1 MIAAFRVDASNV
13 IGTGHV
19 MRCLSLAQRLRDS
32 GDTVIFVCRELPG
45 NLCDE
50 IEGRGF
56 TTLRLKVDEK
66 EATAFCANE
75 PNYAAWLGTTWQLDA
90 SQTYS
95 LLKSLSPID
104 WLVVDHYSLDACWE
118 KVLRPLTKKLMA
130 IDDLFDRPHDVDI
143 LLNQNILRGFEA
155 SYQGLLPNY
164 CHQLLGP
171 QYALLQGQ
179 YQELRNR
186 IPPRS
191 GKIERILV
199 YFGGVDAANLTGRS
213 LEALIAADY
222 SELEIDVILPVA
234 GAHRKSVITLAEGMS
249 GVKIHDNLPS
259 LAKLMA
265 SADLAIGAGG
275 TTSWERLCMGLP
287 ALIVTLSDNQVM
299 IAKSLQAN
307 DLAHW
312 LGHHDKISI
321 EGLADKLHPLLMGG
335 VSPDWS
341 ARCRATVD
349 GAGVDRIYK
358 LLSLDVNQKLTA
370 RNATIDDDLL
380 AGDWTT
386 GPDFAHFTSYIQ
398 MLRSVGENKLYMV
411 EVLPGEIVGSVF
423 CICKEGFWTLSAQ
436 LSPRTGT
443 TYTLENLQEAAVR
456 QLCSDNK
463 EVRLDLDLA
472 TTDTGIL
479 ISICSDEDSW
489 INDFIPAWI
498 VHWQVA
504 GFKIAWTHDP
514 SILPKSQVCFYFGYS
529 RIVSNKIRSQHNIN
543 LVVHESDL
551 PVGRG
556 WSPLT
561 WQVLQGAQKIIVT
574 LFEAVD
580 AVDSGMIYGQTAIQL
595 QGDELISDLRLKQA
609 AATLDLCT
617 KFILDY
623 PAVLKKKREQRGTP
637 SYFQKRTPADSQIDV
652 NRSLADQFNLLRV
665 CDNQRYPA
673 WFDYAGA
680 RYTISVSRTE
690 KDDYEK

>member
-1 MIAAFRVDASNV
+1 MIVAFRVDASNV

-19 MRCLSLAQRLRDS
+19 MRCLSLAQRIKNS

-50 IEGRGF
+50 IERRGF
-56 TTLRLKVDEK
+56 TTLRLKGDEK
-66 EATAFCANE
+66 EATTFCAKE
-75 PNYAAWLGTTWQLDA
+75 PKYAAWLGTTWQLDA
-90 SQTYS
+90 LQTCS
-95 LLKSLSPID
+95 LLKPLAPLD
-104 WLVVDHYSLDACWE
+104 WLVVDHYSLGACWE
-118 KVLRPLTKKLMA
+118 KVLRPLAKKLMA
-130 IDDLFDRPHDVDI
+130 IEDLFDRPHDVDI
-143 LLNQNILRGFEA
+143 LLNQNILRGSEV

-164 CHQLLGP
+164 CSQLLGP
-171 QYALLQGQ
+171 RYALLQDQ

-191 GKIERILV
+191 GKIGRILV

-213 LEALIAADY
+213 LEALIAAEY

-234 GAHRKSVITLAEGMS
+234 GAHRKSIMSLAEGMS
-249 GVKIHDNLPS
+249 GVKIHDDLPS

-275 TTSWERLCMGLP
+275 TTSWERLCLGLP
-287 ALIVTLSDNQVM
+287 ALIVTLADNQVM

-321 EGLADKLHPLLMGG
+321 EDLANRLRPLLKEGL
-335 VSPDWS
+335 SPDWS

-349 GAGVDRIYK
+349 GAGVDRIYELLTLSVNKK
-358 LLSLDVNQKLTA
+358 LSA
-370 RNATIDDDLL
+370 RHATIDDDFL
-380 AGDWTT
+380 AGDWATDS
-386 GPDFAHFTSYIQ
+386 DFTHVTSYAQ
-398 MLRSVGENKLYMV
+398 MLRSIGDNLLYMV
-411 EVLPGEIVGSVF
+411 EVLPGEIVGLVF
-423 CICKEGFWTLSAQ
+423 CTYKEGFWTLSPQ
-436 LSPRTGT
+436 LSPRSGT

-456 QLCSDNK
+456 KLFFDNK
-463 EVRLDLDLA
+463 ELKLGPNLVA
-472 TTDTGIL
+472 TDTGII
-479 ISICSDEDSW
+479 ISICSDENSW
-489 INDFIPAWI
+489 INDFIPAWVMCWQAAGYKI
-498 VHWQVA
+498 V
-504 GFKIAWTHDP
+504 WTHDP
-514 SILPKSQVCFYFGYS
+514 SMLPKSQVCFYFGYS
-529 RIVSNKIRSQHNIN
+529 RIVGNKIRSRHDIN

-551 PVGRG
+551 PSGRG

-561 WQVLQGAQKIIVT
+561 WQVLQGAQEIMVT

-580 AVDSGMIYGQTAIQL
+580 AVDSGVIYGQTVIEL
-595 QGDELISDLRLKQA
+595 QGHELISDLRLHQA
-609 AATLDLCT
+609 AATFKLCT
-617 KFILDY
+617 EFILEY

-673 WFDYAGA
+673 WFDYAGV
-680 RYTISVSRTE
+680 RYTINISRTE
-690 KDDYEK
+690 KVDYEK

>member
-1 MIAAFRVDASNV
+1 MIVAFRVDASNV

-19 MRCLSLAQRLRDS
+19 MRCLSLARRLRHS

-50 IEGRGF
+50 IEGCGF
-56 TTLRLKVDEK
+56 TTLRLKGDEK

-75 PNYAAWLGTTWQLDA
+75 PKHAEWLGTTWQSDA
-90 SQTYS
+90 TQTYS
-95 LLKSLSPID
+95 LLKTLAPLD

-118 KVLRPLTKKLMA
+118 KALRSLTKKIMA

-143 LLNQNILRGFEA
+143 LLNQTILRGSEA
-155 SYQGLLPNY
+155 NYQGLIPNY

-171 QYALLQGQ
+171 RYALLQDQ
-179 YQELRNR
+179 YQVLRNR
-186 IPPRS
+186 IPPKS
-191 GKIERILV
+191 GKIKRILV

-222 SELEIDVILPVA
+222 CELEIDVVLPVA
-234 GAHRKSVITLAEGMS
+234 GAHRKSVISLAVGMS

-259 LAKLMA
+259 LAELMA

-275 TTSWERLCMGLP
+275 ATSWERLCLGLP

-312 LGHHDKISI
+312 LGHHDEISI
-321 EGLADKLHPLLMGG
+321 EGLADKLRPLLLGG
-335 VSPDWS
+335 ISPDWS

-349 GAGVDRIYK
+349 GAGVDRIYE
-358 LLSLDVNQKLTA
+358 LLSLDVNQKLCA
-370 RNATIDDDLL
+370 RHATINDDLIE
-380 AGDWTT
+380 GDWVMVS
-386 GPDFAHFTSYIQ
+386 DSVNFTSYTQ
-398 MLRSVGENKLYMV
+398 MLRIIGKNLLYMV

-423 CICKEGFWTLSAQ
+423 CTCKDGFWTLSAQ
-436 LSPRTGT
+436 LSPRAGT
-443 TYTLENLQEAAVR
+443 TYTLENLKDAALR
-456 QLCSDNK
+456 QLFSNNK
-463 EVRLDLDLA
+463 EVKLDPDLV
-472 TTDTGIL
+472 TNGTGII

-489 INDFIPAWI
+489 INDFIPAWAM
-498 VHWQVA
+498 HWQAA
-504 GFKIAWTHDP
+504 GYKIAWTHDP
-514 SILPKSQVCFYFGYS
+514 SKLPKSQVCFYFGYS
-529 RIVSNKIRSQHNIN
+529 RIVGNKIRSRHDIN

-551 PVGRG
+551 PSGRG

-561 WQVLQGAQKIIVT
+561 WQVLQGAQKIMVT

-580 AVDSGMIYGQTAIQL
+580 AVDSGVIYGQTIIEL
-595 QGDELISDLRLKQA
+595 QGHELISDLRRHQA
-609 AATLDLCT
+609 AATFKLCT
-617 KFILDY
+617 EFILDY

-637 SYFQKRTPADSQIDV
+637 SYFQKRTPEDSQIDV

-680 RYTISVSRTE
+680 RYAINISRIE